1 MTKKRS
7 RKQLQA
13 IHAKNPKNFVPISV
27 LQKNPK
33 NNEIK
38 VEIFFKDKPMTQ
50 SDAFHEAAVKS
61 GRELEKSKYKIGA
74 KRYAIALPKKDLG
87 ALKKGKDF
95 DRPTKATAFLISKKV
110 RGGEQLV
117 ARNGPKNEK
126 PEIIL
131 GERRK

>member
-61 GRELEKSKYKIGA
+61 GRELEKSKYKIEKRDPTNASSPKLDLKYA
-74 KRYAIALPKKDLG
+74 K
-87 ALKKGKDF
+87 F
-95 DRPTKATAFLISKKV
+95 
-110 RGGEQLV
+110 
-117 ARNGPKNEK
+117 
-126 PEIIL
+126 
-131 GERRK
+131 